1 MTKLTDQSVRDI
13 YDHSLPCY
21 GKKLC
26 QSSDT
31 TAIMTDNKTVIAA
44 RLQEEA
50 ADSANS
56 MLPKE
61 TKVTK
66 KE

>member
-13 YDHSLPCY
+13 YDHSLPCC

-26 QSSDT
+26 QSNDT
-31 TAIMTDNKTVIAA
+31 TAIMTDNKTTIAA
-44 RLQEEA
+44 RIQEEA

-56 MLPKE
+56 TLRKG